1 MPRWNLFK
9 STAPNWGS
17 LLLIRLA
24 PVRLEFVMRHKQI
37 SQLTELS
44 RLSHKFVLL
53 CSQHSDNNS
62 NNNNN
67 RSSISCHAVNM
78 VRQKRRRKIKSRSL
92 PRPTYPA
99 SCLVVQSAGHIN
111 GTRHIFN
118 RKSAANVAAG
128 DFIAN
133 TWGCENNCKQFV
145 LHTWPKMS
153 KAFANTHILECVCVR
168 VYMQI
173 SMFGTYTHRDPWQS
187 LWALCAV
194 YPRSHPLPPRT
205 AICRNRADYRSYR
218 QCQCVWILWL
228 YKWAKKREKKRDRE
242 RKTGIVFS

>member
-9 STAPNWGS
+9 SSSTAPNWGS

-24 PVRLEFVMRHKQI
+24 PLRLEFVMRHKQI

-44 RLSHKFVLL
+44 RLSHKFILL
-53 CSQHSDNNS
+53 CSQHSENDN

-67 RSSISCHAVNM
+67 RSSSISCHAVNM

-153 KAFANTHILECVCVR
+153 KAFVNTHIFECVCVR

-173 SMFGTYTHRDPWQS
+173 LYVRYLHSSWS
-187 LWALCAV
+187 LAV
-194 YPRSHPLPPRT
+194 TVST
-205 AICRNRADYRSYR
+205 VCCISSFSSTSASYSD
-218 QCQCVWILWL
+218 LS
-228 YKWAKKREKKRDRE
+228 K
-242 RKTGIVFS
+242 